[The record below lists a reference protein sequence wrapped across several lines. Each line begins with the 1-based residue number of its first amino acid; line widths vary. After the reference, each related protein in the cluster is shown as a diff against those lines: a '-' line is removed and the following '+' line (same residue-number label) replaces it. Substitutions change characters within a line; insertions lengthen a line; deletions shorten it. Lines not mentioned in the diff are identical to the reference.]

1 MKSLLLIGGGG
12 HCRSCIDVVTSRED
26 YKIIGIVERDNN
38 CVSRDT
44 MGFNVIGYDDDLPE
58 LLNDY
63 SNALI
68 TIGQIKNSKARSDIF
83 DLLKRLE
90 ANLPIISSPH
100 SYISNTSTINEG
112 CIIMHGAI
120 LNSQS
125 RVHENCVIN
134 NNALIEHDVVIEKNC
149 HISTGAI
156 INGEAYIDSGV
167 FIGSGSTIIEGVKIG
182 SNSIVGAGTTVLK
195 DLPSNSIYT
204 GI

>member
-1 MKSLLLIGGGG
+1 MASANEM
-12 HCRSCIDVVTSRED
+12 DVVISETTS
-26 YKIIGIVERDNN
+26 
-38 CVSRDT
+38 
-44 MGFNVIGYDDDLPE
+44 DDLPE
-58 LLNDY
+58 LINNY
-63 SNALI
+63 SNVLI

-90 ANLPIISSPH
+90 ANLPVISSPH
-100 SYISNTSTINEG
+100 SYISNTSTIDEG

-120 LNSQS
+120 VNSQS

-167 FIGSGSTIIEGVKIG
+167 FIGSGSTESAAKLLDRDYIG
-182 SNSIVGAGTTVLK
+182 YELN
-195 DLPSNSIYT
+195 PE
-204 GI
+204 